1 MINTLSRGEK
11 GKEDLPPHFASS
23 DLLFS
28 PFPPL
33 PDTKF
38 PPLKEFVTQ
47 NWTSNGGHLGEK
59 VAIIDGSTGLTRT
72 FDEYYAILTSVG
84 AALHDMGVGKDS
96 TVALFSPNHVDYL
109 PVSLAVSLCGAKL
122 TPINPLFTGN
132 ELLTILDR
140 SRSSVLIVHKS
151 KLDVGLET
159 AKASQHVKQ
168 VIVMTDDDDE
178 SVPEGT
184 IHLSSL
190 KGFDGALRE
199 TPKFVHDAVETHSF
213 LLPYSSGTTGL
224 PKGVCLTHRNLI
236 VNLLQCE
243 AIEGP
248 EFAEVSHMILNCY
261 VLGKQ
266 AC

>member
-1 MINTLSRGEK
+1 M
-11 GKEDLPPHFASS
+11 
-23 DLLFS
+23 
-28 PFPPL
+28 
-33 PDTKF
+33 
-38 PPLKEFVTQ
+38 
-47 NWTSNGGHLGEK
+47 
-59 VAIIDGSTGLTRT
+59 AIIDGSTGLTRT
-72 FDEYYAILTSVG
+72 FGEYYAIVTSVG
-84 AALHDMGVGKDS
+84 AALHDMGVGNDS